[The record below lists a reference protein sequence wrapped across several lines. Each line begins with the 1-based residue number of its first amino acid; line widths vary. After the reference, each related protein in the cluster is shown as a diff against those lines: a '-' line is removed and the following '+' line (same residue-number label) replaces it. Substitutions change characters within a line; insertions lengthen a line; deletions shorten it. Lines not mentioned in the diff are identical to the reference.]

1 MHDAT
6 LSRRWSPRTRSD
18 CGRRLPLPTCAR
30 GRGRWDPCTVS
41 RIWGKGEANR
51 DSEEKSLLGSMVSSG
66 SEMVDGRES
75 DSVVR
80 VTGAVIRIF
89 IDAEEA

>member
-1 MHDAT
+1 
-6 LSRRWSPRTRSD
+6 
-18 CGRRLPLPTCAR
+18 
-30 GRGRWDPCTVS
+30 
-41 RIWGKGEANR
+41 
-51 DSEEKSLLGSMVSSG
+51 MVSSG